1 MDFIIQLQHS
11 AVMDWVRESGSLLGY
26 PAILFLHT
34 LGLATV
40 AGLNG
45 AIDLRLLGVASRVP
59 LASLTRFFPFIWA
72 AFAVTA
78 ISGVTLLIAD
88 AETKLRSPVFYI
100 KLVFIILALINLQL
114 LKKRVFADP
123 EADVHPVSSQA
134 RMLALSSLVL
144 WVAATTAGRLMAYIG
159 PVAGLGS

>member
-1 MDFIIQLQHS
+1 MDFIIQLQNS
-11 AVMDWVRESGSLLGY
+11 EVMNWVRESGSLFGY

-34 LGLATV
+34 IGLATV

-45 AIDLRLLGVASRVP
+45 AVDLRLLGVAPRVP
-59 LASLTRFFPFIWA
+59 LSSFTRFFPLIWA
-72 AFAVTA
+72 AFGVTA
-78 ISGVTLLIAD
+78 FSGVTLLIAD

-100 KLVFIILALINLQL
+100 KLVFIILALVNLQL
-114 LKKRVFADP
+114 LKKRVLANPDADASP
-123 EADVHPVSSQA
+123 ITNQV

-159 PVAGLGS
+159 PVAGID